1 MSIFAFIPQAFALSL
16 QVFLRYL
23 PILAMYILF
32 WVALFL
38 TTSNPW
44 VIGLIGFILGTYGTA
59 FLFVTGIRAG
69 LMSLKATTAPTASG
83 LLDTTT
89 RVLFFHCLLQ
99 LLVGIV
105 LMAIVMSA
113 IYFVLFPIL
122 APEAHAWVEL
132 VRNAEDPNLI
142 APMSDAIADQMRLP
156 FMIASIAYTFVIGAL
171 LGIFGVPMAAVS
183 ANAVQHSPQND
194 MIFGMGQYFFSQ
206 MLLYVIAQAIPLV
219 ILALFAPASMLFPT
233 DAALETVGLLI
244 ICIGLYGLYSP
255 AISWAGMALGYKL
268 HRDEIARQ
276 RKAEAMPEIDYE
288 AERNNLRT
296 LRAQRAVESAGATMY
311 DPRAARMANSG
322 PDTGETSAE

>member
-1 MSIFAFIPQAFALSL
+1 MGWAYTHCMANKATKIGWWVTTALVVLPNVGAAMGYLSGKMDEAFIH
-16 QVFLRYL
+16 
-23 PILAMYILF
+23 
-32 WVALFL
+32 
-38 TTSNPW
+38 
-44 VIGLIGFILGTYGTA
+44 LGYP
-59 FLFVTGIRAG
+59 LFV
-69 LMSLKATTAPTASG
+69 AS
-83 LLDTTT
+83 
-89 RVLFFHCLLQ
+89 
-99 LLVGIV
+99 
-105 LMAIVMSA
+105 
-113 IYFVLFPIL
+113 
-122 APEAHAWVEL
+122 
-132 VRNAEDPNLI
+132 
-142 APMSDAIADQMRLP
+142 
-156 FMIASIAYTFVIGAL
+156 L
-171 LGIFGVPMAAVS
+171 LGIWKILGGVALLNPKRDAWSERIREWAY
-183 ANAVQHSPQND
+183 A
-194 MIFGMGQYFFSQ
+194 GYFFVLSGAFVSH
-206 MLLYVIAQAIPLV
+206 LGAGDGIGEAAPPLV